1 VSQVQDRFFGNMDLE
16 FGLLGQHVMLLES
29 WLLIFLIQVYTGLCP
44 LATGSSPFAIMLL
57 GYNTNGFAHHRLED
71 ALTILA
77 ELGYGSV
84 AITLEHHTFDPDT
97 ARKDVIPQVR
107 GLLEKLRLRS
117 VIETGAR
124 FFLDPWRKHQPTLLS
139 PEPKDRARRLEFLR
153 LAIHIAKGL
162 GADAVSFW
170 SGTPVDQPDEAV
182 LWDRLADG
190 CRRLCDYAEKQS
202 VRLAFEPEPGM
213 FIDFMTCFAELKE
226 RVNHP
231 LFGLTIDIGHLH
243 CHGEVPIADHLRQWK
258 DWLWNVHIEDMRRG
272 VHEHLMFGEGEI
284 DFGPVLKTLQEIGY
298 SGGVHVELSRHSHDA
313 VETARR
319 AMEFLKHASHGLNT
333 E

>member
-1 VSQVQDRFFGNMDLE
+1 
-16 FGLLGQHVMLLES
+16 
-29 WLLIFLIQVYTGLCP
+29 
-44 LATGSSPFAIMLL
+44 MLL

-71 ALTILA
+71 ALMILSK
-77 ELGYGSV
+77 LGYGSV
-84 AITLEHHTFDPDT
+84 AIALDHYICNPHVSSNGII
-97 ARKDVIPQVR
+97 RNVR
-107 GLLEKLRLRS
+107 VLLETLRLRA

-124 FFLDPWRKHQPTLLS
+124 FLLNPWRKHQPTLLS
-139 PEPKDRARRLEFLR
+139 RYSRCRNKRQEFIR
-153 LAIHIAKGL
+153 LAIDIAKEVQ
-162 GADAVSFW
+162 ADAVSFW
-170 SGTPVDQPDEAV
+170 SGTPLDNPAESV
-182 LWDRLADG
+182 LWKRLIDG

-213 FIDFMTCFAELKE
+213 FIDTMARFAELKR

-243 CHGEVPIADHLRQWK
+243 CQGEVPISDHLRRWK

-284 DFGPVLKTLQEIGY
+284 DFVPVLKTLQEIGY

-313 VETARR
+313 VETAKK
-319 AMEFLKHASHGLNT
+319 AMEFLKPLSHGWNT